1 MDRIAGSNRWETA
14 VKISQE
20 GWTSAGTVVLANGR
34 NYPDALAGVPYAHAL
49 NAPVLLTEADSLV
62 AATKAEITRLGANKV
77 IILGGTGVISAA
89 VEDEIKGMGLEVERV
104 SGADRFETAANVAKK
119 LAPTGA
125 ETVVLA
131 FGRGYADALAAG
143 SYAAINGYP
152 ILLTEKN
159 SIPEA
164 TKKAIEDLGVT
175 KVIVVGGTGA
185 IAANTVA
192 DLPGV
197 TRVSG
202 ANREATSVAL
212 AKHFNLKN
220 QKYFIATGDGFADAI
235 TGAVLA
241 AKEGTGILLV
251 RSSFPAVVGEFFSD
265 ATVTEVVIF
274 GGTSAV
280 SSALAADIQKNLISG
295 IGGIVGW
302 TTADEVSIAGKT
314 VKPDDNFFK
323 ITGIA
328 PGSYKAYFKGESME
342 TKAFNVVVMKDRLT
356 VVEGTY
362 GDPIENEAIQGV
374 VIDKET
380 GAPLTVDV
388 ALEKWNK
395 DKAKWE
401 DGTGTIAE
409 ATGIFKLDDV
419 EAGGKYRV
427 TLSLVDA
434 DLAEVYRDKV
444 FVVEFA
450 KDEGVKD
457 LGLIEMELVKPMTLS
472 GVLKD
477 AEGNVVE
484 DADIVEFT
492 ALGVTLTADTDEDGK
507 FEFADLTLP
516 TGKYSISVA
525 LDVDHAVYTA
535 EVAVTEGVNR
545 IHNINLKYGYELS
558 FSLRSGSAGVDLDL
572 TNAEFKVAELKTL
585 LTDDDLDDVYT
596 TTLAPGTYTIVA
608 SGDYLITT
616 KYTVKI
622 VDGDFSIQQ
631 QITPAG
637 AISVNVVHDAFVE
650 ILDKDGKVVD
660 SANIAAAGTEV
671 FGGLPVGAKYT
682 VRASAEGKK
691 TKHFKDEADILT
703 IVANAAQPAT
713 AIDLADVDTQGQVS
727 GYVRKADGYP
737 ADGAT
742 VTYFV
747 NDVKEHEKGEK
758 TTYSVG
764 ATGLYETGLLDPG
777 VYDVVISF
785 AGHENYL
792 GSMTFKAGDNK
803 QFVNYRLVAGG
814 NAKLELV
821 VKDKNGVLV
830 DVSTLTLE
838 DAYGNPV
845 SLALATDGT
854 KFTATGLPAGTYT
867 LTRAEDTE
875 NAKLA
880 EKIVITK
887 GDTIKANY
895 KLVAPAS
902 QHAVTLWVVDENYA
916 DVTEAK
922 VIVGSTDVTHAGTGY
937 YTVDLVNG
945 TYTAEIYVAGYLYET
960 VEFTV
965 KDAAMVVPQVQL
977 TPAK

>member
-1 MDRIAGSNRWETA
+1 
-14 VKISQE
+14 
-20 GWTSAGTVVLANGR
+20 
-34 NYPDALAGVPYAHAL
+34 
-49 NAPVLLTEADSLV
+49 
-62 AATKAEITRLGANKV
+62 
-77 IILGGTGVISAA
+77 
-89 VEDEIKGMGLEVERV
+89 
-104 SGADRFETAANVAKK
+104 
-119 LAPTGA
+119 
-125 ETVVLA
+125 
-131 FGRGYADALAAG
+131 
-143 SYAAINGYP
+143 
-152 ILLTEKN
+152 
-159 SIPEA
+159 
-164 TKKAIEDLGVT
+164 
-175 KVIVVGGTGA
+175 
-185 IAANTVA
+185 
-192 DLPGV
+192 
-197 TRVSG
+197 
-202 ANREATSVAL
+202 
-212 AKHFNLKN
+212 
-220 QKYFIATGDGFADAI
+220 
-235 TGAVLA
+235 
-241 AKEGTGILLV
+241 
-251 RSSFPAVVGEFFSD
+251 
-265 ATVTEVVIF
+265 
-274 GGTSAV
+274 
-280 SSALAADIQKNLISG
+280 
-295 IGGIVGW
+295 
-302 TTADEVSIAGKT
+302 
-314 VKPDDNFFK
+314 
-323 ITGIA
+323 
-328 PGSYKAYFKGESME
+328 ME
-342 TKAFNVVVMKDRLT
+342 TNAVNVVVMKDRLT
-356 VVEGTY
+356 VVAGEY
-362 GDPIENEAIQGV
+362 GPAIDDEAIQGV

-380 GAPLTVDV
+380 GAPLTAAV

-401 DGTGTIAE
+401 DGTGTDALD
-409 ATGIFKLDDV
+409 TGIFQLSDV

-434 DLAEVYRDKV
+434 DLEEVYRDKV

-457 LGLIEMELVKPMTLS
+457 LGLIEMELVKPMTLN

-484 DADIVEFT
+484 ATGIVEFT

-525 LDVDHAVYTA
+525 LDADHAVYTA

-558 FSLRSGSAGVDLDL
+558 FSLRSGSAGVDIDL

-585 LTDDDLDDVYT
+585 LTDDDSDGVYT

-637 AISVNVVHDAFVE
+637 AISVNVAHDAFVE

-660 SANIAAAGTEV
+660 SANIAAGDTEI

-691 TKHFKDEADILT
+691 TKHFKDEANTAQSLGAT
-703 IVANAAQPAT
+703 IELDP
-713 AIDLADVDTQGQVS
+713 VDTQGQVS

-758 TTYSVG
+758 TTYPVG
-764 ATGLYETGLLDPG
+764 PTGLYETGLLDPG

-867 LTRAEDTE
+867 LNRAADTE

-902 QHAVTLWVVDENYA
+902 QHAVTLWVVDEDYA
-916 DVTEAK
+916 DVTDAK

-937 YTVDLVNG
+937 YTVDLANG
-945 TYTAEIYVAGYLYET
+945 TYTAEIYVVGYLVET